1 MYLFVLVY
9 FLFVVSKAVREFKSK
24 YLNVFIKNCI
34 RWLLIGPF
42 PFKKNIFVIIIIIIV
57 NKKLIWGQLYDSDLF

>member
-42 PFKKNIFVIIIIIIV
+42 PFKKNFCYYYYC
-57 NKKLIWGQLYDSDLF
+57 K

>member
-42 PFKKNIFVIIIIIIV
+42 PFKKKF
-57 NKKLIWGQLYDSDLF
+57 LLLLLL